1 MYTEMY
7 VYQIDEELGNDEQRV
22 ECSFDISG
30 IPDENAYKT
39 TTNGSSD
46 SSRLMAVAGNNA

>member
-1 MYTEMY
+1 MY